1 MEEERNLLGKRKDEF
16 SIRSL
21 SYRFV
26 IVSLLLSHLYRDS
39 VANKARNLNF
49 MTAD

>member
-1 MEEERNLLGKRKDEF
+1 MIEKNGREKNLLPKEKDEF

-26 IVSLLLSHLYRDS
+26 LIRLLYR
-39 VANKARNLNF
+39 F
-49 MTAD
+49 Y